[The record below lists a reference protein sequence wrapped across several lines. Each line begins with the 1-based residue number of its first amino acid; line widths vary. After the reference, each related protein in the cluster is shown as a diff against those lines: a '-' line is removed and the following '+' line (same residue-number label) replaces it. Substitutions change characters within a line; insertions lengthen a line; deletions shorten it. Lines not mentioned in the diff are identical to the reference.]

1 MQNRDDLLLEGLTMA
16 SEIIAKTDE
25 LAEIVCKVTDEHHQK
40 VDEFMPRSLAQRI
53 AAIRAKQNTIV

>member
-25 LAEIVCKVTDEHHQK
+25 LAEIVCKVAGEHRQK
-40 VDEFMPRSLAQRI
+40 VDEFIPRSLAHRI